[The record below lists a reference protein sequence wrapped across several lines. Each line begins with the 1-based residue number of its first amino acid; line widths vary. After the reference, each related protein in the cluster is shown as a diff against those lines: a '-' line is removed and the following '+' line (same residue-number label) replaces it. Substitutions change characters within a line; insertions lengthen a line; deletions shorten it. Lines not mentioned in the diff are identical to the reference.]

1 MMVVVELVKHGRE
14 AFTCPFC
21 GAPYRGVVPS
31 DVVQVGCQYCGGMI
45 LVPPELG
52 GSVHRC
58 PNHPEA
64 LAIGLCNDCGKSYCS
79 HCLHIYTVEHARLYV
94 CPNCLR
100 ARLNKQVQSLFL
112 IGLILFL
119 SGLFLLPVSLVW
131 SILWIAFLSIP
142 VIAYGL
148 YRMTHPAGKPTV
160 FDEIEAP
167 TIYEEK
173 EALKKGTNLDARK
186 LYKKMLLE
194 YSIRWGSISGKMM
207 LNSRINAY
215 LKRGFDREEAIRRV
229 AWAEG
234 HI

>member
-1 MMVVVELVKHGRE
+1 MKRGRE

-21 GAPYRGVVPS
+21 GAPYREVVPS
-31 DVVQVGCQYCGGMI
+31 DVVQVTCRYCEGII

-52 GSVHRC
+52 GSVRRC
-58 PNHPEA
+58 PNHPDA

-79 HCLHIYTVEHARLYV
+79 HCLRIYTLEHASLYV

-100 ARLNKQVQSLFL
+100 ARLNRQVQGLFL
-112 IGLILFL
+112 VGLMLFL
-119 SGLFLLPVSLVW
+119 FGLFLLPVSIVW
-131 SILWIAFLSIP
+131 GILWIIVLPIP

-148 YRMTHPAGKPTV
+148 YRMSHPAGRPTV
-160 FDEIEAP
+160 FDEMEAP

-173 EALKKGTNLDARK
+173 KALKKGAMLDARS

-194 YSIRWGSISGKMM
+194 YSIRWGSISGKMI

-215 LKRGFDREEAIRRV
+215 LKRGLDREEAIRRV
-229 AWAEG
+229 ARAEG
-234 HI
+234 YI